1 MHPSFPGPGQIEQS
15 MDDGEGF
22 QNEAS
27 IQAAAAAMAAALQGG
42 GSDSRDS
49 TQSPHA
55 SKRRKGANGQSAA
68 AAAAAAAAALGSA
81 DSDYEV
87 KTSQSANEQDV
98 LRGDVVQHLQG
109 GLLAV
114 ICCIQDAV

>member
-1 MHPSFPGPGQIEQS
+1 
-15 MDDGEGF
+15 MDDGEMGF

-68 AAAAAAAAALGSA
+68 AAAAALGSA
-81 DSDYEV
+81 ESDYEV
-87 KTSQSANEQDV
+87 SQSLVTIKLDSCARLVGWWQ
-98 LRGDVVQHLQG
+98 QG
-109 GLLAV
+109 L
-114 ICCIQDAV
+114 